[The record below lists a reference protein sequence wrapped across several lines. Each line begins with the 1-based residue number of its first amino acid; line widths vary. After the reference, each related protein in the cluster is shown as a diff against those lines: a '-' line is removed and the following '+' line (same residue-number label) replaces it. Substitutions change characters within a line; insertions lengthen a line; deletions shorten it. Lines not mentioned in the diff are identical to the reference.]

1 MSAIKTNLELEFQL
15 KISAFQKFSFIL
27 LIGTNNG
34 AMPSMNIDT
43 TFWFFDRISEDNLC
57 LLYNGNFSDEITN
70 KLIELSEYN
79 ISNNISLTKM
89 KKKASFLMAECFQ
102 NIVRHGDVVNNKTID
117 FVDEGFFLT
126 KNWQGIY
133 YITSGNLIKNSK
145 IPELK
150 RQLEKVNSLNKDEL
164 KQLYRDVLENQEISE
179 KGGAGLGLIEMAR
192 KSGQK
197 LDYSFTNFNDRYSFF
212 YNQIVLKSSEENFEG
227 KEVPFELNEAI
238 AYHEKMTK
246 SKILVIHKGDFSQ
259 DAIFPV
265 LKIIEENLQKEKK
278 DVISKKKVYHILV
291 ELLQNISH
299 HCYVQNNKKEG
310 IFLIGEADG
319 YFVINTGNLIQNEYA
334 DDLKDRLDLL
344 NNLNGKELKE
354 LYLEKLRERNLSE
367 TGGAGIGLI
376 DIARRIISPINYSII
391 KIDNKKSFLTINVI
405 A

>member
-1 MSAIKTNLELEFQL
+1 
-15 KISAFQKFSFIL
+15 
-27 LIGTNNG
+27 
-34 AMPSMNIDT
+34 MNIDT

-79 ISNNISLTKM
+79 ISNNMSLSKM

-102 NIVRHGDVVNNKTID
+102 NIVRHGEVIDDKKID
-117 FVDEGFFLT
+117 FVDEGYFLT

-133 YITSGNLIKNSK
+133 YITSGNLIENKK

-197 LDYSFTNFNDRYSFF
+197 LDYFFTNFNDEYSFF
-212 YNQIVLKSSEENFEG
+212 YNQIVLKASEEHSTENETS
-227 KEVPFELNEAI
+227 FELDEAI
-238 AYHEKMTK
+238 AYHQKMTK
-246 SKILVIHKGDFSQ
+246 SNILVIHKGDFSQ

-265 LKIIEENLQKEKK
+265 LRIIEENLQKEKK
-278 DVISKKKVYHILV
+278 DVSSKKKVFHILV
-291 ELLQNISH
+291 ELLQNIGR
-299 HCYVQNNKKEG
+299 HCFIQDNKKEG

-319 YFVINTGNLIQNEYA
+319 YFVINTGNLMLNENI
-334 DDLKDRLDLL
+334 DDLKKHLDHL

-391 KIDNKKSFLTINVI
+391 PIDDKKSFLTINVI

>member
-1 MSAIKTNLELEFQL
+1 
-15 KISAFQKFSFIL
+15 
-27 LIGTNNG
+27 
-34 AMPSMNIDT
+34 MPSMNIDT

-102 NIVRHGDVVNNKTID
+102 NIVRHGEVIDGNSIDYVN
-117 FVDEGFFLT
+117 EGFFLT

-133 YITSGNLIKNSK
+133 YITSGNLIETTKV
-145 IPELK
+145 PELK
-150 RQLEKVNSLNKDEL
+150 RQLEKVNSLSKDEL

-197 LDYSFTNFNDRYSFF
+197 LDYFFSDFDDKFSFF
-212 YNQIVLKSSEENFEG
+212 YNQIVLKSADESFENIEG
-227 KEVPFELNEAI
+227 EFELKEAI
-238 AYHEKMTK
+238 EYHERMSK
-246 SKILVIHKGDFSQ
+246 SNILVIHKGDFSQ

-265 LKIIEENLQKEKK
+265 LMIIEENLQKENK
-278 DVISKKKVYHILV
+278 DAVSKKKVYHILV
-291 ELLQNISH
+291 ELLQNISR
-299 HCYVQNNKKEG
+299 HCYVENDKKEG

-319 YFVINTGNLIQNEYA
+319 YFVINTGNLIQNEYV
-334 DDLKDRLDLL
+334 DDLKDHLDHL

-354 LYLEKLRERNLSE
+354 LYLDKLRERNLME
-367 TGGAGIGLI
+367 KDGAGIGLI
-376 DIARRIISPINYSII
+376 DIARRIISPVNYSII
-391 KIDNKKSFLTINVI
+391 KIDSKKSFLTINVI